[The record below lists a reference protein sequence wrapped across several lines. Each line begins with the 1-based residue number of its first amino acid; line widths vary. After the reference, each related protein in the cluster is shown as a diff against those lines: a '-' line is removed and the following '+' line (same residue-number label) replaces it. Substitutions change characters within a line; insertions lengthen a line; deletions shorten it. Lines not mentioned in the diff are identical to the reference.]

1 MPSGIAFVVGGGCTT
16 LLLQVAL
23 LVVALVVVRKAS
35 ATAAYVLA
43 AGAGFRI
50 LTSCCVDFGDTGLR
64 MGGVYRDLSWD
75 TLDLLSTVLRLAW
88 VLDNLVFWVAVSI
101 AGVLLARAVSAA
113 AAADGGVHG

>member
-1 MPSGIAFVVGGGCTT
+1 MPPGIAFALGGGCST
-16 LLLQVAL
+16 LLFQAAL

-64 MGGVYRDLSWD
+64 MGGAYRDLSWD
-75 TLDLLSTVLRLAW
+75 TQDILSGALRLAG
-88 VLDNLVFWVAVSI
+88 VVDNLVFWVAVAI
-101 AGVLLARAVSAA
+101 ASVLLSRAISA